1 MLLPV
6 KVQPWERKATR
17 AVASGLSGGGEVI
30 GLNGKRPVDDDAATK
45 APGEASSGAVMA
57 THTRGAGARKKT
69 TQSGGGPT
77 CQRASESG
85 AVGTLSEIE
94 PNPLSAAR
102 TI

>member
-6 KVQPWERKATR
+6 KTQPWERKATR

-57 THTRGAGARKKT
+57 THTRGRGREEEDDPERRRAHLPASQRKRRGRYVK
-69 TQSGGGPT
+69 
-77 CQRASESG
+77 
-85 AVGTLSEIE
+85 
-94 PNPLSAAR
+94 
-102 TI
+102 